1 MVSSL
6 VAKFP
11 GGEVTRYPQQSFQMN
26 SVQLVH
32 VALRKLEH
40 LFGFV
45 PPCDFA
51 QNLLS
56 LCFRVCPLE
65 LE

>member
-1 MVSSL
+1 MASSL

-11 GGEVTRYPQQSFQMN
+11 GGEVTKYPQQSFQMN

-56 LCFRVCPLE
+56 LCFRVYPLE